1 MRKEKNTIKLGKI
14 KRLKKNKTMKKLLI
28 TIIFINSL
36 TLNLYAAE
44 LKDCSKYSKLN
55 PKYLACKTA
64 NVIKDTANYQ
74 KKEWSEEKDK
84 LIKKD

>member
-1 MRKEKNTIKLGKI
+1 
-14 KRLKKNKTMKKLLI
+14 MKKILI
-28 TIIFINSL
+28 SIIFIFTL
-36 TLNLYAAE
+36 TLNSNAAE

-74 KKEWSEEKDK
+74 KKHSTLTTES
-84 LIKKD
+84 L